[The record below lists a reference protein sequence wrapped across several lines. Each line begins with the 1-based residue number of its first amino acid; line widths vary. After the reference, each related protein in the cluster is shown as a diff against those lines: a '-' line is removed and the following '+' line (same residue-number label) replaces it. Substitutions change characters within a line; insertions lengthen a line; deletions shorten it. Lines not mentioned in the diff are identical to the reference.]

1 MPVGRCVYA
10 ARIRPTTLKTIFHI
24 RRDSATFDNIAV
36 PSGKG
41 SSAGVGLAGVIG
53 FFMGW

>member
-1 MPVGRCVYA
+1 MPVGRPVYA

-24 RRDSATFDNIAV
+24 KRDSATFDNIAV

-41 SSAGVGLAGVIG
+41 SLARVGLTGIIG

>member
-1 MPVGRCVYA
+1 MLAGCPVYA
-10 ARIRPTTLKTIFHI
+10 ARIKPTTLKTIFHI
-24 RRDSATFDNIAV
+24 KRDNATFDNIAV

-41 SSAGVGLAGVIG
+41 SSARVGLTGVIG